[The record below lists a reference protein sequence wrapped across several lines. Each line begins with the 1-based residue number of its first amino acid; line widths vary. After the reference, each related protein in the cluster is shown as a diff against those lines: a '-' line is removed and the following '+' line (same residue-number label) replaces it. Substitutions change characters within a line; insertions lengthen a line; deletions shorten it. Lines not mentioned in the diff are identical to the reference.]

1 MKSDKMK
8 KYSGFT
14 LVEMLITMIVLMI
27 IFLAIGNVLNT
38 MIKTSNTVSGRM
50 LVREEGEYLAE
61 VFRRYIRNSRIDDV
75 KLYFRDEAS
84 ISFDEN
90 YSVVNIQGM
99 TQDPNPSEEKFATE
113 IHYRP
118 TVLGTGEDQET
129 DRVVCIGFFNEE
141 DDGEIKGHIVR
152 SAVNFVGDW
161 ANDYEPE
168 QCFPPSAT
176 GTDFRKNFVVLN
188 SDLVYIEGLSIRN
201 YTTNVNVYYEIDID
215 MQPRWGVGGLSNYR
229 DADGSPTYRKSF
241 VVQTR
246 RLSYL

>member
-1 MKSDKMK
+1 MK

-14 LVEMLITMIVLMI
+14 LVEMLISMIVLMI
-27 IFLAIGNVLNT
+27 VFLAIGNVLNT

-75 KLYFRDEAS
+75 KLYFRDGAS
-84 ISFDEN
+84 ISFDKD
-90 YSVVNIQGM
+90 YSVISIEGVA
-99 TQDPNPSEEKFATE
+99 QDPNPSEEKFATE

-129 DRVVCIGFFNEE
+129 DRVVCIGFFEE
-141 DDGEIKGHIVR
+141 GEKGYIVR
-152 SAVNFVGDW
+152 SVVNFVGDW
-161 ANDYEPE
+161 NDYAPE

-201 YTTNVNVYYEIDID
+201 YATNINVYYEIDID